1 MRRFLVVS
9 TLLLGGA
16 AAAQEQPQPQPPPA
30 PAPAMT
36 SPLKLMAI
44 MLDTQQVMLWNE
56 SAGEYQLARV
66 GDEIESWRLV
76 SVQPEARRVV
86 VLQRGTRD
94 ELYLNPLPKPNA
106 PADPRLPRMAPVITL
121 DNCPSAPIPGLV
133 SDEPAGPQAQP
144 PAAAEVQ
151 QPMDP
156 YATPAPAP
164 PPVRQRPARPM
175 NPYAAQVPL
184 PAPQPLAAPPVAA
197 PPTPQDPYAAP
208 PAVAPVPAPA
218 AAAPVESHT
227 LTRVELNRELRDF
240 DRLLSGITVAP
251 AAGGG
256 FTLTRVEPKT
266 WVAKIGLRSGDVV
279 RSVAGETVT
288 SIEDA
293 ARVYARLGSLDN
305 FLVVVERGQQK
316 LVLSYSVKQ

>member
-16 AAAQEQPQPQPPPA
+16 AAAQEAPQPQPPQPA
-30 PAPAMT
+30 PATATT

-86 VLQRGTRD
+86 VLRKGTRD
-94 ELYLNPLPKPNA
+94 ELYLTPLPKPNA
-106 PADPRLPRMAPVITL
+106 PADPGQPRMAPVITL
-121 DNCPSAPIPGLV
+121 DSCPSAPIPGLV
-133 SDEPAGPQAQP
+133 SDEPAPGPQAQP
-144 PAAAEVQ
+144 SPAEVQ
-151 QPMDP
+151 PIDP
-156 YATPAPAP
+156 YASPAP
-164 PPVRQRPARPM
+164 PPPARQRPGRPM

-208 PAVAPVPAPA
+208 PAAAGVPAPGA
-218 AAAPVESHT
+218 ASPVEIHS

-279 RSVAGETVT
+279 RSIAGETVT

-316 LVLSYSVKQ
+316 LVLSYSVK